1 MTTAPNERDS
11 EIRSWSKAAARNRPP
26 SVAQEGWM
34 TLPCP
39 SGTNR
44 KPV

>member
-1 MTTAPNERDS
+1 MTTAPNTREN
-11 EIRSWSKAAARNRPP
+11 ETRSFSNAAARNRPP